1 MQDAR
6 IWQVQT
12 EICLHFACS
21 KRKEKCRVHRI
32 DSIQPKLIT
41 STCFIFSS
49 IPWSVSLSEIR
60 TSNNLKWHSC
70 DIVRCTTWWGT
81 FRQIIPFT
89 GWWWASYDF
98 CDELVMIRMQNQ
110 LWSHWVVLVYHG
122 DEFTKSECDFFFN
135 FSKLEDWDLNEM
147 VQSARPWKV
156 HTEIYLQFCMRQEKK
171 VKGPLNEQCPI
182 KIVNILILS
191 SFVFSSCPW

>member
-89 GWWWASYDF
+89 GWWWASYDQNAKS
-98 CDELVMIRMQNQ
+98 VMIPLGCLGLSWGWIHQIRMR
-110 LWSHWVVLVYHG
+110 
-122 DEFTKSECDFFFN
+122 FFFN

>member
-122 DEFTKSECDFFFN
+122 DEFTKSECDFFLIFRSWRTGTWMKWYRVPGPERCTQKYICS
-135 FSKLEDWDLNEM
+135 FACGK
-147 VQSARPWKV
+147 R
-156 HTEIYLQFCMRQEKK
+156 KK
-171 VKGPLNEQCPI
+171 
-182 KIVNILILS
+182 
-191 SFVFSSCPW
+191 